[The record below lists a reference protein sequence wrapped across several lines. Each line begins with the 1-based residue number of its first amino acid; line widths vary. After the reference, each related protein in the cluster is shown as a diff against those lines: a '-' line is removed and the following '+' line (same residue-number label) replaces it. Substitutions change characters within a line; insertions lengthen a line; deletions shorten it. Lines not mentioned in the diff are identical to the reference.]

1 MTSADHPAWI
11 GPLWAGLHAQ
21 PTVRVPY
28 KDAQDLAAV
37 DRDLLSRP
45 INLFRAL
52 ANSPGA
58 LRVHHAFGE
67 WIRWDCT
74 LDGRL
79 RELIILLVGYLAHSP
94 YEYSHHIA
102 IARSFDVSDADVR
115 AVTAWASGSP
125 DAFAD
130 EPEVQ
135 AVLAMAAQVA
145 SPGAVDDGTW
155 ERAAALFSEE
165 NLTDI
170 VVIASFYCYVVRVLG
185 TVRIEV
191 EPDYAT
197 ELDAHPLD

>member
-1 MTSADHPAWI
+1 MTSIDRSTRI

-21 PTVRVPY
+21 PAARVPY
-28 KDAQDLAAV
+28 RDAQDLAPQ
-37 DRDLLSRP
+37 DRDLMSRP

-79 RELIILLVGYLAHSP
+79 RELIILLVGYLTHSP

-102 IARSFDVSDADVR
+102 IARSFDVDSDDVR
-115 AVTAWASGSP
+115 AITEWANGSTE
-125 DAFAD
+125 AFAG
-130 EPEVQ
+130 EPEVI
-135 AVLAMAAQVA
+135 AALTMTVQIVE
-145 SPGAVDDGTW
+145 PGTVDDEAWT
-155 ERAAALFSEE
+155 RASALFSEE

-191 EPDYAT
+191 EPDYAI
-197 ELDAHPLD
+197 ELDTHPLD